1 MEPADGPVGDRDRA
15 QARLT
20 AAPQTAA
27 TVAAVTSAD
36 APAHRDLQ
44 LGYNTGYWGS
54 GPPQGALEAIQEAER
69 LGYSSVWTAEAYG
82 SDCLTPLA
90 WWGAHT
96 ERVQLGT
103 GIAQMSART
112 PAATAM
118 AAMTLDHLSGGRFI
132 LGLGASGPQVVE
144 GWYGQPYP
152 KPLQRTREYVQ
163 IVRDIV
169 RREQP
174 VSHSGEFYAMPYVG
188 GAGLGKPLKSTIHPL
203 RKEIPIFLGA
213 EGPKNV
219 ALAAEICDGWLPL
232 FFSPKE
238 DAYYRD
244 RLAEGFALSGDP
256 TKSDR
261 FEVVCSVTIVPG
273 EDAERC
279 ADRVRPF
286 LALYAGGMGARG
298 ANFHFEV
305 FARMGYEDVAL
316 RVQELYLQGKK
327 DEAAAAIPLAM
338 VEDVALVGPPAKIKD
353 ELQRWKETCIT
364 TLLVS
369 GPQQVLG
376 AYADLILG

>member
-1 MEPADGPVGDRDRA
+1 MSKE
-15 QARLT
+15 LK
-20 AAPQTAA
+20 
-27 TVAAVTSAD
+27 
-36 APAHRDLQ
+36 

-54 GPPQGALEAIQEAER
+54 GPPNGALDAIKEAER

-82 SDCLTPLA
+82 SDAITPLA

-96 ERVQLGT
+96 EKVQLGT
-103 GIAQMSART
+103 GIIQMSART

-152 KPLQRTREYVQ
+152 KPLARTREYV
-163 IVRDIV
+163 DIV
-169 RREQP
+169 RSIIRRDQP
-174 VSHSGEFYAMPYVG
+174 INHQGEFYTMPYPG

-203 RKEIPIFLGA
+203 RTEIPIYLGA

-219 ALAAEICDGWLPL
+219 ALSAEICDGWLPL

-238 DAYYRD
+238 DGFYRKC
-244 RLAEGFALSGDP
+244 LADGFTKAGDP
-256 TKSDR
+256 GKADR
-261 FEVVCSVTIVPG
+261 FDVACGVMIIPG
-273 EDAERC
+273 DDVEQC
-279 ADRVRPF
+279 ADFVRPF

-316 RVQELYLQGKK
+316 KVQDLYLAGKK
-327 DEAAAAIPLAM
+327 AEAAAAIPLAM
-338 VEDVALVGPPAKIKD
+338 VDDVALVGPPDRIKAKLD
-353 ELQRWKETCIT
+353 EWRETCIT
-364 TLLVS
+364 TFLVS
-369 GPQQVLG
+369 GPQQVL
-376 AYADLILG
+376 APYAELILG